1 MDECDPRLGEGL
13 CRAVC
18 NVSRQIQLNPPPS
31 LTERC
36 KNGILILPKA
46 KATQKYAQFKRSRP
60 TDDTIFAP
68 TRQGR
73 SAPPTA
79 VAGAA
84 ASALQ
89 SKNIRSLPINCPFY
103 RKFLTE
109 PTRFFTCFVCAFAH
123 LCAACYRYDTFA
135 HADTDFRVSALLC
148 FMWYSL
154 PVYPDVRSAVSP
166 A

>member
-1 MDECDPRLGEGL
+1 MLWPW
-13 CRAVC
+13 
-18 NVSRQIQLNPPPS
+18 LNPPPS

-46 KATQKYAQFKRSRP
+46 KATQKYAHFNFKRSRP
-60 TDDTIFAP
+60 TDDTIFVP

-84 ASALQ
+84 TSALQ

-109 PTRFFTCFVCAFAH
+109 PINRALRLGAFNVPDLISAS
-123 LCAACYRYDTFA
+123 LIKIFELKIETAAVA
-135 HADTDFRVSALLC
+135 GSI
-148 FMWYSL
+148 
-154 PVYPDVRSAVSP
+154 
-166 A
+166 

>member
-18 NVSRQIQLNPPPS
+18 NVSRQVQLNPPPS

-46 KATQKYAQFKRSRP
+46 KATQKYAQFKRSRS
-60 TDDTIFAP
+60 TYDTIFAP

-109 PTRFFTCFVCAFAH
+109 PGIFSPPPTPPYVPFGIRRFSFLSHT
-123 LCAACYRYDTFA
+123 
-135 HADTDFRVSALLC
+135 VSTLLL
-148 FMWYSL
+148 FII
-154 PVYPDVRSAVSP
+154 
-166 A
+166 